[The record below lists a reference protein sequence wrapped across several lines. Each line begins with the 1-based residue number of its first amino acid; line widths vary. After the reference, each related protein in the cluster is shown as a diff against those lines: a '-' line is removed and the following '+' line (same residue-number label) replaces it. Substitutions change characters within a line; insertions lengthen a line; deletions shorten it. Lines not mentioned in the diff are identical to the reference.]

1 MDFLIYVFTQRTFK
15 VQKNVLFYL
24 GKKYNDNM
32 F

>member
-1 MDFLIYVFTQRTFK
+1 MDFLIYMFTHRIFK